1 MVGCC
6 LAARWSGREGHGPC
20 IAPDVHA
27 LPSPSREQERVIK
40 AVRQGLNVGVAA
52 VAGSGKTTT
61 ILQVAHAFPNRKILG
76 IVSTHLV
83 LTIALLYN
91 QRLMV
96 EMRDRQNM
104 LQLTDNLQV
113 DSYHALCIWCQ
124 RCYHGSGVKEGC
136 SRGHRTR

>member
-1 MVGCC
+1 M
-6 LAARWSGREGHGPC
+6 
-20 IAPDVHA
+20 
-27 LPSPSREQERVIK
+27 
-40 AVRQGLNVGVAA
+40 GVAA

-104 LQLTDNLQV
+104 LQLIDNLQV
-113 DSYHALCIWCQ
+113 DNYHALA
-124 RCYHGSGVKEGC
+124 YHVYGAKDAITDQGLKRVVLEDM
-136 SRGHRTR
+136 RTR